1 MAKKKKKKEVVKTNN
16 NQYRAFLLK
25 VLRVFAI
32 IFCSLIIYALIIDNS
47 DLSSDINLINQKIEV
62 DGFWSIFNG
71 DLALNNNVGLLGASV
86 GYGLSWLAGHYL
98 VMIFMLGFIIKN
110 LISLFG
116 DKKSDLRH
124 NITLIMGFFFFIQ
137 LLLANFF
144 MQAPLVVNGIIA
156 KAINQGLIVIIG
168 SKGTTAFLIITLIL
182 DILLIFGWDPVKTT
196 FIAVGKALLFPFFR
210 KNEEDD
216 DSDEGYDPEIKADR
230 RDKQEILSQD
240 SAKHKQEEKSP
251 EIAINNHQDFIKD
264 SEDPLE
270 DSPSFNKKDKSKAS
284 KEDDDNFKIN
294 QFEQAKLVS
303 VKRPKASVI
312 EGEMGQTEK
321 YVKPNIDK
329 FLKIDKRI
337 TDYDKNEIE
346 ANIKRT
352 SIILKEK
359 LAEFGIE
366 AEVVNV
372 NIGPIITQYELKPA
386 PGVKVNKFTSYADDL
401 GLALKATSI
410 RIQAPIPGRGL
421 VGIEIPNKHRDIIYL
436 KEIMLSEEMQ
446 KNDSKLAIGLG
457 KDISGRAVVA
467 DLAKMPHLLIAGAT
481 GSGKSVC
488 INTII
493 LNLLVR
499 TTPDEVR
506 MILIDPKRVELAGYG
521 SIPHLWTDVVTDPEE
536 VLETFKWAVEE
547 MERRYGQLQELKV
560 REMASYNKKVE
571 KLNSKLKK
579 DESPEYEKMPYI
591 VIIVDEFADLIM
603 TAGKEIEVPIT
614 RLAQMARAVGMHIIL
629 ATQRPSMKVIT
640 GVIKANFPARI
651 AFQVSSRVDSRV
663 ILDEMGAEKLLGKGD
678 MLFVPPGTSK
688 IQRIHGAYV
697 SDNEINEIIEYL
709 ETQPKPAFRM
719 EKIVTNPEDAE
730 AFDYDDDLFVEAA
743 RLVVTSDVASVSM
756 LQRSFKIGYARA
768 GRLIDMLEQANI
780 VGPHKGSKS
789 REVIASLEDLK
800 IYGIE

>member
-1 MAKKKKKKEVVKTNN
+1 MAKKKKKEIPKTDNHKF
-16 NQYRAFLLK
+16 RAFFIK

-32 IFCSLIIYALIIDNS
+32 IFCSLMIYALVIDNEMLVN
-47 DLSSDINLINQKIEV
+47 DYNLIREQVENQGLFSVFQGEISLV
-62 DGFWSIFNG
+62 NS
-71 DLALNNNVGLLGASV
+71 VGPLGASF
-86 GYGLSWLAGHYL
+86 GYWLSYLVGHYL
-98 VMIFMLGFIIKN
+98 LMILMLGFIIKN

-116 DKKSDLRH
+116 NKNSELRH
-124 NITLIMGFFFFIQ
+124 NITLVMGFFFFIQ
-137 LLLANFF
+137 LLLTNFF
-144 MQAPLVVNGIIA
+144 MEAPTVVNGIISTV
-156 KAINQGLIVIIG
+156 INNGLIRVIG

-182 DILLIFGWDPVKTT
+182 DILLIFGWEPVKTT

-210 KNEEDD
+210 KN
-216 DSDEGYDPEIKADR
+216 DEGEDEDNPEIKKDR
-230 RDKQEILSQD
+230 RKKVSDSVLPDFPKKSEEIT
-240 SAKHKQEEKSP
+240 P
-251 EIAINNHQDFIKD
+251 EIAINNHHDLTKITEDTDDEYPEITKKEKTKATKDD
-264 SEDPLE
+264 SE
-270 DSPSFNKKDKSKAS
+270 
-284 KEDDDNFKIN
+284 FKIN

-303 VKRPKASVI
+303 VKRPKPAII
-312 EGEMGQTEK
+312 EGESGDAKK
-321 YVKPNIDK
+321 YVKPSIDK
-329 FLKIDKRI
+329 YLKIDKRI

-346 ANIKRT
+346 ASIKKT

-436 KEIMLSEEMQ
+436 KEIMLSEEME
-446 KNDSKLAIGLG
+446 KNDGKLAIGLG

-467 DLAKMPHLLIAGAT
+467 DLAKMPHMLIAGAT

-493 LNLLVR
+493 VNLLLR

-547 MERRYGQLQELKV
+547 MERRYSQLQELKV
-560 REMASYNKKVE
+560 REMGSYNKKVE
-571 KLNSKLKK
+571 KMNSKLKK
-579 DESPEYEKMPYI
+579 DEEAEYEKMPYI

-719 EKIVTNPEDAE
+719 EKIVASPEDAE
-730 AFDYDDDLFVEAA
+730 AFDYDDELFVEAA

-789 REVIASLEDLK
+789 REVTASLEDLK

>member
-216 DSDEGYDPEIKADR
+216 DSDEGHDPEIKADR

-284 KEDDDNFKIN
+284 KDDDDNFKIN

-579 DESPEYEKMPYI
+579 DESPEYDKMPYI